1 MQASIEPAKAPRR
14 HGRGPARSRA
24 PRALDALGDRH
35 RRSILEI
42 LGHGPLS
49 VGDIAERLPISRP
62 AVSRHLRLLKE
73 ARLVTVRVEAT
84 RHIFEL
90 NAAGARE
97 VQAYLSRLWGL
108 VGARFTLY
116 ANNRGRGDKAGT
128 GASPKTPPRDTPR
141 SERKDHSR

>member
-24 PRALDALGDRH
+24 PRALDALGDPH

-62 AVSRHLRLLKE
+62 AFSLHLSLLKE
-73 ARLVTVRVEAT
+73 AVRVQGAVEEARQT
-84 RHIFEL
+84 
-90 NAAGARE
+90 
-97 VQAYLSRLWGL
+97 
-108 VGARFTLY
+108 
-116 ANNRGRGDKAGT
+116 
-128 GASPKTPPRDTPR
+128 
-141 SERKDHSR
+141 